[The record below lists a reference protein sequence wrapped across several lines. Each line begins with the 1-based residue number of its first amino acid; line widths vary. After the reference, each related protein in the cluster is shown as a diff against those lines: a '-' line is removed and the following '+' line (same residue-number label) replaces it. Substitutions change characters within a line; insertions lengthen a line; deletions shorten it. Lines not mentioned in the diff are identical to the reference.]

1 MAISV
6 LLVDD
11 EPDIREVLN
20 IVLSDSGYTVYTAE
34 NGEKALQVFKEVNPA
49 IVLTDIK
56 MPGMDGIELLDRIKR
71 EDPEVEVIMI
81 TGHGDMEL
89 AIQSLKKDASDFIT
103 KPIND
108 YALETALKKAQEKI
122 LVRQKLK
129 EYTENLE
136 TIALEKARQLSFFE
150 KKETY
155 AGTSQK
161 PDNSQLLYQKILD
174 EIPCFITILNRDFM
188 ITDANKLF
196 NDNFGGQS
204 TKLRCYQVCT
214 QKNSPCI
221 NCPAIKTFGNG
232 NPNQSIIEYI
242 SPSGKLHPVM
252 VWATPLRNTDGVID
266 RILIMATPTDRLD
279 DQYENLASLGLM
291 VGSISHGLKGLLTGL
306 DGGMYMLNSALE
318 KDNTSEAK
326 EGLAVVKTTT
336 ERIRNMVFDLLYYSK
351 KRELK
356 IATANVVEFANE
368 VAAIVEL
375 KLNWQNIQFVKDF
388 FQASGQFEVDAT
400 AFRSAL
406 VNILENAMEAC
417 LENKSKSS
425 KISFSVKTTTDFI
438 FFEIVDNGIGMDL
451 KTVKNVFTLFFSTK
465 GKQGTGLGLYIAE
478 KVIKQHG
485 GGITVDSQK
494 GEGSRFTVK
503 MPIIML
509 KNEV

>member
-89 AIQSLKKDASDFIT
+89 AIQSIQKDASDFIT

-108 YALETALKKAQEKI
+108 YALEIALKKSQEKI

-136 TIALEKARQLSFFE
+136 TIALEKARQLSLIEE
-150 KKETY
+150 KE
-155 AGTSQK
+155 
-161 PDNSQLLYQKILD
+161 
-174 EIPCFITILNRDFM
+174 
-188 ITDANKLF
+188 
-196 NDNFGGQS
+196 
-204 TKLRCYQVCT
+204 
-214 QKNSPCI
+214 
-221 NCPAIKTFGNG
+221 
-232 NPNQSIIEYI
+232 
-242 SPSGKLHPVM
+242 
-252 VWATPLRNTDGVID
+252 
-266 RILIMATPTDRLD
+266 TPTDRLD
-279 DQYENLASLGLM
+279 DQHENLASLGLM

-356 IATANVVEFANE
+356 IAPVNVVEFANE

-388 FQASGQFEVDAT
+388 FQAAGQFEVDAT

-425 KISFSVKTTTDFI
+425 KISFHVKTTTDFI
-438 FFEIVDNGIGMDL
+438 CFEIVDNGIGMDPE
-451 KTVKNVFTLFFSTK
+451 TVNNVFTLFFSTK

-494 GEGSRFTVK
+494 GKGTRFTVK
-503 MPIIML
+503 MPRMML
-509 KNEV
+509 KKEV